1 LELLKSL
8 QSTQKRIKNMHINYV
23 LLAGRPSLLH
33 RLTGLTIPEFERL
46 LDKFSSQYDI
56 MVVQPRLQSKGR
68 IRVAG
73 GGRTG
78 TIPTHADKLLFI
90 LMYTRVYPLLILHG
104 LFYGMAESRACTW
117 VGTLLP
123 VLDAALGSAHVRPKR
138 AKGRSLEEIIEE
150 FPELVEL
157 GVITDGVE
165 RPIRRPKDK
174 DDQKNKYSGKKK
186 RHTTKRVTIV
196 HPSNQYILAASD
208 EYDGKSHD
216 KKIADEME
224 VSCRSPIPIGADSG
238 LAGWLP
244 GQAKLIL
251 PIKKKRKKKGEPKDV
266 LTDEQKAYNRALASP
281 RVTVEHSNAGFKRN
295 RSAAD
300 VLRNT
305 REGMGAQLTIV
316 AMGLHN
322 LRVTMR
328 ASYQAS

>member
-1 LELLKSL
+1 MRASYALFAK
-8 QSTQKRIKNMHINYV
+8 H
-23 LLAGRPSLLH
+23 PSLLH
-33 RLTGLTIPEFERL
+33 RLTGITVSEFERL
-46 LDKFSSQYDI
+46 LDTFTSQYDL
-56 MVVQPRLQSKGR
+56 MVVHPRLKSKDR
-68 IRVAG
+68 QRTIG
-73 GGRTG
+73 GGRRG
-78 TIPTHADKLLFI
+78 TIPTPADKLLFI

-104 LFYGMAESRACTW
+104 LFFGMAESRACTW
-117 VGTLLP
+117 VGALLP

-174 DDQKNKYSGKKK
+174 DVQKDKYSGKKK

-196 HPSNQYILAASD
+196 HPKSQYVLAASD
-208 EYDGKSHD
+208 EYDGKRHD

-224 VSCRSPIPIGADSG
+224 VACHSPIPIGADSG
-238 LAGWLP
+238 LEGWSP
-244 GQAKLIL
+244 GRARLIL
-251 PIKKKRKKKGEPKDV
+251 PIKRKRKKKGQPKDI
-266 LTDEQKAYNRALASP
+266 LTDQQKASNRALASL

-305 REGMGAQLTIV
+305 REGMGAQLTMV

-322 LRVTMR
+322 LRVMMR
-328 ASYQAS
+328 ASYQAG

>member
-1 LELLKSL
+1 M
-8 QSTQKRIKNMHINYV
+8 RINYV
-23 LLAGRPSLLH
+23 LLADRPSLLH

-56 MVVQPRLQSKGR
+56 LVVQPRLQSKDR
-68 IRVAG
+68 IRTIG

-78 TIPTHADKLLFI
+78 AIPTHADKLLFV

-138 AKGRSLEEIIEE
+138 ARGRSLEEIIEE

-165 RPIRRPKDK
+165 RPVRRPKDK
-174 DDQKNKYSGKKK
+174 DQQKDKYSGKKK
-186 RHTTKRVTIV
+186 RHTTKRLTII
-196 HPSNQYILAASD
+196 HPQTQFILAASD
-208 EYDGKSHD
+208 EYDGRTHD

-224 VSCRSPIPIGADSG
+224 VECRSPIPIGADSG
-238 LAGWLP
+238 LEGWIP
-244 GQAKLIL
+244 GSAKLIL
-251 PIKKKRKKKGEPKDV
+251 PIKKKRKPKDEPKDI
-266 LTDEQKAYNRALASP
+266 LSDEQKAYNQALASP
-281 RVTVEHSNAGFKRN
+281 RVAVEHSNAGFKRN
-295 RSAAD
+295 RSASD

-316 AMGLHN
+316 AMSLHN

-328 ASYQAS
+328 ASYQTS